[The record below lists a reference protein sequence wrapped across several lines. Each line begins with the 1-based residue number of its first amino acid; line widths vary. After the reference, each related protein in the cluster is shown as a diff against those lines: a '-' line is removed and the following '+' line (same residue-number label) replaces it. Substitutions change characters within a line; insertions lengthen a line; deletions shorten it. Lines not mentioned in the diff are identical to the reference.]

1 MALDCSRIAKVL
13 PKCLLGAAV
22 MIFCAGFLPG
32 NNFVEV
38 TRRTANI
45 RSAPTTSGQLV
56 AKATQG
62 DVFILEAEEGDW
74 YRIHMFSGGSRYL
87 FKNLA
92 RVVSF
97 DSPVPED
104 PALRR
109 EVYDG
114 WFAAEE
120 KAKAEANR
128 RYPREKNLEKH
139 LDYLQLLTD
148 RYKLDLMHRYNV
160 SPASYR
166 KIILEGNMQGWRVQ
180 E

>member
-1 MALDCSRIAKVL
+1 MVQDFKLTAKGVL
-13 PKCLLGAAV
+13 KCLLSVAV
-22 MIFCAGFLPG
+22 VLFFSGLALG
-32 NNFVEV
+32 NNYVEV

-45 RSAPTTSGQLV
+45 RSAPATSGQLV

-62 DVFILEAEEGDW
+62 DVFILEAEEGEW
-74 YRIHMFSGGSRYL
+74 YRIHMFSGGTRYL

-92 RVVSF
+92 KVVSF

-104 PALRR
+104 PAVRR
-109 EVYDG
+109 EIYNG

-120 KAKAEANR
+120 KAKTEANR
-128 RYPREKNLEKH
+128 RYPREKNLERH
-139 LDYLQLLTD
+139 LDYLQLLMD
-148 RYKLDLMHRYNV
+148 RYKLDLMHRYSV

-166 KIILEGNMQGWRVQ
+166 KIILEGNLQGWRVQ